1 LQHARPIQ
9 GEGARRRAYPAAI
22 ALALLAALPAPA
34 ADEPRFDWCAP
45 VVISPD
51 SRTRANGD
59 RCEAPWSEEAIG
71 RGGARV
77 VQVGGFRDVA
87 LPNATAPG
95 GSRCQGPETHRD
107 NARYVARLR
116 AQRAAAGGPPL
127 RIVHATRFDLVADSQ
142 AAEPGF
148 RAEFLVPTR
157 RPWSEVLAFFAAD
170 RSSRCG
176 VGGCRFTM
184 AYGGWEDR
192 NRGAWLSDSID
203 RAGGAGRHESVVY
216 YLVRANQVK
225 DRYWPTAA
233 LADLRDP
240 AYRAWR
246 VAQAKRAL
254 EVGGYDAIAYGHK
267 FHQYREEHWIGGRE
281 VPDVAALRRKGD
293 DTFWTAKP
301 VGYGYPE
308 YVQGWVALAR
318 DLRAAGVPYAMTTLS
333 TWPWIGPNLD
343 DPSTPAVNEM
353 ELIHEVVRGA
363 RIVLLERTAVR
374 DQPALEAFAA
384 SVAAAGAEV
393 VRIDTRCGF
402 GSASSQASPSVSR

>member
-1 LQHARPIQ
+1 MGWIP
-9 GEGARRRAYPAAI
+9 RAAGI
-22 ALALLAALPAPA
+22 LLALVVASGASAAE
-34 ADEPRFDWCAP
+34 EPHFDWCAP

-51 SRTRANGD
+51 GRTRSDGD
-59 RCEAPWSEEAIG
+59 RCLPPWSEEEIG

-77 VQVGGFRDVA
+77 VLVGGFRDVA
-87 LPNATAPG
+87 LPNAADPG
-95 GSRCQGPETHRD
+95 GSRCVGPETHRN

-116 AQRAAAGGPPL
+116 AQRAASGGPPL
-127 RIVHATRFDLVADSQ
+127 RIVHASRFDIVADSQ

-170 RSSRCG
+170 RSPLCG
-176 VGGCRFTM
+176 PAGCRFTM

-203 RAGGAGRHESVVY
+203 RAGGTGRHRSVVY

-225 DRYWPTAA
+225 DLYWPTAA
-233 LADLRDP
+233 LADLRNP

-246 VAQAKRAL
+246 VAQAKRAI
-254 EVGGYDAIAYGHK
+254 EVGGYDAIALGHK
-267 FHQYREEHWIGGRE
+267 FHQYRQEHWIGGAE
-281 VPDVAALRRKGD
+281 VPDAAALRRQGD
-293 DTFWTAKP
+293 DTFWTAP
-301 VGYGYPE
+301 PTDYDYPA

-318 DLRAAGVPYAMTTLS
+318 DLRSAGVPYAMTTLA
-333 TWPWIGPNLD
+333 TWPWIGPRLD
-343 DPSTPAVNEM
+343 DPRTPDVNEM

-363 RIVLLERTAVR
+363 RLVLLERTAASDPR
-374 DQPALEAFAA
+374 GLEAFAA

-393 VRIDTRCGF
+393 VRIDSRCGF
-402 GSASSQASPSVSR
+402 GRSESSQPSPSAAR